1 MSGPIV
7 RTGAS
12 PEFSKGWDR
21 VFGGKTKKQIS
32 GKSGAKSGAAK
43 VAKKAAKAVKTRAK
57 KK

>member
-21 VFGGKTKKQIS
+21 VFGGKTKKQS
-32 GKSGAKSGAAK
+32 ATKSAAK
-43 VAKKAAKAVKTRAK
+43 KTAKAVKSRAK